1 MICRDHVDR
10 AIYQSPDH
18 CLTILFLSQRRIHL
32 RQSAVFDHC
41 IFGQGKM
48 MGGGF
53 RMNVGTSLFR
63 LPHQFY
69 RFLTAD
75 MLDIDAGTGLLRQL
89 QIPFH

>member
-1 MICRDHVDR
+1 MQPLLRLI
-10 AIYQSPDH
+10 SPNPAAMYHLDAGY
-18 CLTILFLSQRRIHL
+18 LARIHL
-32 RQSAVFDHC
+32 RQSSVFDHG

-48 MGGGF
+48 MGCGF
-53 RMNVGTSLFR
+53 RMNIGTSLFR

-75 MLDIDAGTGLLRQL
+75 MLDIDAGTGLLCKL